1 MPTIPCC
8 TTAKSPGSVVNCKS
22 LPLSSSSTSTTSSA
36 PSWSNYEKMDKRAF
50 LIMILKHLNPVSLR
64 IVKAWS
70 GFQGG
75 QDHPLLIK
83 HVAHSILL
91 TAPTLPQ
98 DWVQLTLQQPVPIFF
113 KMCSTFSTQINI
125 QGCLTGMVA
134 LLLARTSTST
144 AALPG
149 PRTSHKNS
157 LSSSPFSPLASLTA
171 FSIVALG
178 TWSK

>member
-22 LPLSSSSTSTTSSA
+22 LPLSSSSTSTTSST
-36 PSWSNYEKMDKRAF
+36 PSWCNYEKMDKRAF
-50 LIMILKHLNPVSLR
+50 LIMSLKHLNPVSLR

-70 GFQGG
+70 GSQGG

-98 DWVQLTLQQPVPIFF
+98 DWVQLTLQQPVPVFF
-113 KMCSTFSTQINI
+113 KMCSTFSTQITSKGVLPEWWLYSWREL
-125 QGCLTGMVA
+125 QPAQRLCQDLGLPT
-134 LLLARTSTST
+134 RT
-144 AALPG
+144 
-149 PRTSHKNS
+149 RCQVH
-157 LSSSPFSPLASLTA
+157 LSRPWHL
-171 FSIVALG
+171 
-178 TWSK
+178 